1 MGSELEETQ
10 TFVEVSRLGLE
21 MTAEQSTAGVTLVTQ
36 SAGLAK
42 LTRTV
47 EPGQCVQQGKP
58 EVEDGTE
65 DSAVL

>member
-1 MGSELEETQ
+1 M
-10 TFVEVSRLGLE
+10 EVSRLGLE
-21 MTAEQSTAGVTLVTQ
+21 MTAEQSIAGVMLVTQ

-47 EPGQCVQQGKP
+47 EPGQCAQQGKP
-58 EVEDGTE
+58 EVEDGME